1 MGRPRLSAVSKC
13 LCVITEMREVLPE
26 LVFRNVQASQFAY
39 HIFVLP
45 VGLGV
50 PKGENKV
57 MFGCKSQRTAEPASR
72 SVCVAAE
79 PWVTGRAGHKIPWM
93 VCPLAPEGELGV
105 RGGFLV
111 LWLKGNLSASFR

>member
-1 MGRPRLSAVSKC
+1 
-13 LCVITEMREVLPE
+13 MREVLPE

-72 SVCVAAE
+72 SVYVAAE